1 MTKVFKILPN
11 GEISPNLVTLSACS
25 RFIDHCY
32 RPRVILHFSKPLHFP
47 GMEGGGLEEVK
58 NFKMAVRE
66 TVFLDISEFVI
77 RIKIQ
82 VRILRVISIS
92 NK

>member
-1 MTKVFKILPN
+1 
-11 GEISPNLVTLSACS
+11 
-25 RFIDHCY
+25 
-32 RPRVILHFSKPLHFP
+32 
-47 GMEGGGLEEVK
+47 MEGGGGLEEVK
-58 NFKMAVRE
+58 IFKMAVRE